1 MNQESILVVD
11 DEPDIR
17 NLVQEILMDEGYK
30 VSVAENTTVARK
42 HASSSQPDLV
52 LLDIWMPGEDG
63 ISLLKDWQDSG
74 SIACPV
80 VMMSGHGTVET
91 AIEATRLGAYDFIE
105 KPLTMAKLLVS
116 VKRALEASE
125 KNSESSLTDDHVE
138 MPIGSSLPIQ
148 SLRDHAKK
156 LAAHDNVLLIKGES
170 GVGKKAFANF
180 IHSLSSRNTKRFIT
194 LNEDNFNSRESAKQL
209 LGTEEDGVV
218 TPGILELCKGGTVFI
233 SDVVKLNSQGQKILA
248 HLLQKKQYRR
258 IGGGGT
264 HKLDVR
270 VMAATQV
277 DLQADVKADRFD
289 DELYFLLNV
298 VPVRIPALR
307 EHLQDVPELLR
318 YYIDHYCSKENYPY
332 RNFAIAAQNRL
343 LHYTWPG
350 NIRELKNLVQRLLI
364 LSSSDEVSAEEVE
377 TAIEEQSAEQAIGAT
392 INSSKHEELYQL
404 PLREARESF
413 ERSYFLYQLKQVD
426 GNISKLSERV
436 GLERTHLYRKLRAL
450 GINTKEAS

>member
-1 MNQESILVVD
+1 MSQESILVVD

-30 VSVAENTTVARK
+30 VSVAENTAVARQ
-42 HASSSQPDLV
+42 HANRSQPDLV

-63 ISLLKDWQDSG
+63 ISLLKDWQDTG
-74 SIACPV
+74 RIACPV

-116 VKRALEASE
+116 VKRALESGE
-125 KNSESSLTDDHVE
+125 QNSESTPANDAIE
-138 MPIGSSLPIQ
+138 MPIGSSLQIQ
-148 SLRDHAKK
+148 SLRDQAKK
-156 LAAHDNVLLIKGES
+156 LAQHDNVLLLKGES
-170 GVGKKAFANF
+170 GVGKKAFAHF
-180 IHSLSSRNTKRFIT
+180 VHSLSVRSSKRFIT
-194 LNEDNFNSRESAKQL
+194 LNEDNFNGRDSARQL
-209 LGTEEDGVV
+209 FGAEENEVV
-218 TPGILELCKGGTVFI
+218 TPGILELCKGGTIFI
-233 SDVVKLNSQGQKILA
+233 SDVIRLNAQGQKILA

-258 IGGGGT
+258 IGGVNVQ
-264 HKLDVR
+264 KFDLR
-270 VMAATQV
+270 VMVATQA
-277 DLQADVKADRFD
+277 DIQAEVKADRFD

-298 VPVRIPALR
+298 IPVRIPALR

-318 YYIDHYCSKENYPY
+318 FYIDYYCSKENYPY

-377 TAIEEQSAEQAIGAT
+377 TAIEEQNAEQLVEAS
-392 INSSKHEELYQL
+392 INSSEHEELYQL

-413 ERSYFLYQLKQVD
+413 ERSYFVYQLKQVD